1 MRGRSF
7 PDKALLRLNGEH
19 GMFAPMQIP
28 QNPFLNGPG
37 ILRQPQP
44 GSGQQIDAELQVK
57 ARAQGGSEAARPAK
71 TASQGAPGAGQGGL
85 ATAGTLDEAVRS
97 LAADGRLPRRGSL
110 IDLKA

>member
-1 MRGRSF
+1 
-7 PDKALLRLNGEH
+7 
-19 GMFAPMQIP
+19 MFAAMQIP
-28 QNPFLNGPG
+28 QNPFLSGPG

-44 GSGQQIDAELQVK
+44 GSGQQVNSELQIK
-57 ARAQGGSEAARPAK
+57 AQAQSGSEAARPAR
-71 TASQGAPGAGQGGL
+71 TAGRSAPGGPGATGL